1 MQAPVTR
8 RRVENER
15 AYVLHTWPYS
25 ETSLLVEVYSR
36 THGRLP
42 LLAKG
47 ARRPRSALRGLLLA
61 FQPLSLGWSGRG
73 EVRTLNR
80 CEWLGGLPL
89 LRGEALLCG
98 FYVNE
103 LLLRM
108 MAREDPHEALFDHYE
123 ATLARLLGEANHAR
137 TLRGFERALLRE
149 LGYAMTLDR
158 DAETGG
164 PIDPDAYYRYEPERG
179 PVRVAESD
187 PGGQYALPVLPG
199 SALLAIAR
207 EDYRDQQT
215 LQQCKQLMR
224 QLINFRLDNQPLYSR
239 NVYME
244 LQQL

>member
-1 MQAPVTR
+1 MTR

-15 AYVLHTWPYS
+15 AYVLHAWPYS

-89 LRGEALLCG
+89 LRGEGLLCG

-108 MAREDPHEALFDHYE
+108 LAREDPHEALFDHYE
-123 ATLARLLGEANHAR
+123 ATLTRLLGETSHAR
-137 TLRGFERALLRE
+137 TLRGFERVLLQE

-179 PVRVAESD
+179 PVRVATPDRE
-187 PGGQYALPVLPG
+187 GQYALSG
-199 SALLAIAR
+199 GMLLAIAR
-207 EDYRDQQT
+207 EDYRDPQT